1 MIPLAIPQMTGD
13 EWTYLKECIDSN
25 FVSSIG
31 PFVNRFEETVAR
43 EAGARAA
50 IATSSGSTGLHVAL
64 VAVGV
69 KPGDLVIVP
78 TFTFIASANAI
89 RHCGADPWLLDIEED
104 WNLSVEQLVEAL
116 YTKTHRL
123 NGDLHHIGSGR
134 RIAAIM
140 PVYTLGS
147 PANMDSITEVARSFS
162 IPVVADAAAALGSQY
177 RGRPP
182 AALGADLTVFSFNGN
197 KTVTCGGGGAVCA
210 DDISLMAHVRHLT
223 TTARVGSNYD
233 HDEAGF
239 NYRLTNLQAA
249 VGCAQLQQL
258 TSFVAKK
265 RKIAGIYRD
274 AFAEVPGCKPF
285 PVPQFVDSA
294 FWLSGIYLE
303 NLEREKI
310 PTLVMR
316 MRDQGV
322 DVRQFWKPVHLQK
335 PYLQSPRENLSLAE
349 KTWERVLPLPCSTS
363 LTENDQLSVISIV
376 KALLSQNDA

>member
-1 MIPLAIPQMTGD
+1 MIPLAIPQMTGA
-13 EWTYLKECIDSN
+13 EWANLKECVDLN

-31 PFVNRFEETVAR
+31 PFVGRFEEIVAQ

-50 IATSSGSTGLHVAL
+50 VATSSGSTGLHVAL

-69 KPGDLVIVP
+69 KPGDLVVLP

-89 RHCGADPWLLDIEED
+89 HHCGADPWLLDIEDD
-104 WNLSVEQLVEAL
+104 WNLSVEKFKEVLF
-116 YTKTHRL
+116 TKTRQV
-123 NGDLHHIGSGR
+123 NGDWHHIASGR

-147 PANMDSITEVARSFS
+147 PADMDSIVEVARSFG

-210 DDISLMAHVRHLT
+210 DDLSLAAHVRHLT
-223 TTARVGSNYD
+223 TTARVGANYD

-258 TSFVAKK
+258 ASFVAKK
-265 RKIAGIYRD
+265 RKIADSYRD
-274 AFAEVPGCKPF
+274 AFAEVPGCRPF
-285 PVPQFVDSA
+285 PVPRFVDSA
-294 FWLSGIYLE
+294 CWLSGIYLDDM
-303 NLEREKI
+303 EREKI
-310 PTLVMR
+310 PALVMK
-316 MRDQGV
+316 MRDQGL

-335 PYLQSPRENLSLAE
+335 PYSQSPMENLSLAE
-349 KTWERVLPLPCSTS
+349 RTWERVLPLPCSTS
-363 LTENDQLSVISIV
+363 LTENEQLSVISIV
-376 KALLSQNDA
+376 KALLS

>member
-1 MIPLAIPQMTGD
+1 MIPLAIPQMTGV

-25 FVSSIG
+25 FVSSVG
-31 PFVNRFEETVAR
+31 PFVDRFEEIVAR

-50 IATSSGSTGLHVAL
+50 VATSSGSTGLHAAL

-69 KPGDLVIVP
+69 KPGDLVILP

-89 RHCGADPWLLDIEED
+89 RHCGADPWLLDIAED
-104 WNLSVEQLVEAL
+104 WNLSVEQLKEAL

-123 NGDLHHIGSGR
+123 RGDLFHIASGR

-147 PANMDSITEVARSFS
+147 PANMDSIVEVARSFS

-177 RGRPP
+177 LGRPP

-210 DDISLMAHVRHLT
+210 DDMSLARHVRHLT
-223 TTARVGSNYD
+223 TTARVGINYD

-258 TSFVAKK
+258 TPFVAKK
-265 RKIAGIYRD
+265 RKIAEIYRE
-274 AFAEVPGCKPF
+274 AFTGLPGCRPF
-285 PVPQFVDSA
+285 PTPQLVDSA
-294 FWLSGIYLE
+294 CWLSGIYLE
-303 NLEREKI
+303 GLEREKI
-310 PTLVMR
+310 SDLVMR
-316 MRDQGV
+316 ARDQGL

-335 PYLQSPRENLSLAE
+335 PYTQCPMENLSLAE
-349 KTWERVLPLPCSTS
+349 RIWERVLPLPCSTS
-363 LTENDQLSVISIV
+363 LTENDQLSVISTI
-376 KALLSQNDA
+376 KALLS